1 MDSTRQGSNVTKLVR
16 RYGTGQLPRRDA
28 LRVLAGLGLT
38 TAGVAAIGAGA
49 RSAGAIAG
57 RAPLQPHSGLHAP
70 LLAQDA
76 ATPVAPQLGER
87 PDGTRVWRVQVA
99 GDNEAEL
106 LEFMTFFPRE
116 LTINAGD
123 SVFFDFKG
131 HHAPHTVT
139 FLSGEEAPKLIVPSA
154 DSGTTAAGEPPEI
167 MFNPAAAFPGG
178 GDTYDGT
185 GVLNS
190 GLNVL
195 FPPDQ
200 VFTVTFTSP
209 GTFDYLCLVHPL
221 MMKGTVTVQE
231 QGAAVPYEQTE
242 VDSMMADHMAELT
255 EEGKALV
262 AEYNSTATPTADA
275 GGTVWDIRAGA
286 EGEEV
291 AVLRFMPNN
300 LTIAAGDTV
309 RWTVESELEP
319 HTVTF
324 LGGDV
329 PPDLIEPQ
337 MQEGG
342 PPKLVFNPAVVRR
355 VGTEVYTG
363 TGYANSG
370 AMGADFEEYTGL
382 TTYELTFDTPGE
394 YLYYCALHGSPTAG
408 MRARLTV
415 T

>member
-1 MDSTRQGSNVTKLVR
+1 MASNQSRLIPGEIIRRLENGTMSRRTALRLLGAAGVTATTISNVGRVA
-16 RYGTGQLPRRDA
+16 GQE
-28 LRVLAGLGLT
+28 
-38 TAGVAAIGAGA
+38 
-49 RSAGAIAG
+49 
-57 RAPLQPHSGLHAP
+57 
-70 LLAQDA
+70 
-76 ATPVAPQLGER
+76 ATPDVPTRATPELGEQ

-123 SVFFDFKG
+123 TVFFDFKG
-131 HHAPHTVT
+131 MHAPHTVT
-139 FLSGEEAPKLIVPSA
+139 FLSGEEVPQLIVPA
-154 DSGTTAAGEPPEI
+154 NDAVTPAAGEPPEI
-167 MFNPAAAFPGG
+167 MFNPAVAFPAGG
-178 GDTYDGT
+178 NTYDGT

-200 VFTVTFTSP
+200 AFTVTFTTP
-209 GTFDYLCLVHPL
+209 GSFDYLCLVHPL

-231 QGAAVPYEQTE
+231 QGAEIPYDQTE
-242 VDSMMADHMAELT
+242 LDSMVVEHMAELT
-255 EEGKALV
+255 ERGKALV
-262 AEYNSTATPTADA
+262 AEYSNSATPMA
-275 GGTVWDIRAGA
+275 GSVEGKVWDILAGV

-291 AVLRFMPNN
+291 AALRFMPGD
-300 LTIAAGDTV
+300 LTIKAGETV
-309 RWTVESELEP
+309 RWTVESEYEP

-324 LGGDV
+324 LGGEE
-329 PPDLIEPQ
+329 PPALIEPQ

-342 PPKLVFNPAVVRR
+342 PPKLVFNPAVVGR
-355 VGTEVYTG
+355 VGPNVYSG

-370 AMGADFEEYTGL
+370 TMGPDFGEYTGL

-394 YLYYCALHGSPTAG
+394 YPYYCALHGSPTTG
-408 MRARLTV
+408 MRAKLTV

>member
-1 MDSTRQGSNVTKLVR
+1 MTPHQLRSIPAETVR
-16 RYGTGQLPRRDA
+16 RLQSEALSRRTA
-28 LRVLAGLGLT
+28 LRLLGAAGL
-38 TAGVAAIGAGA
+38 TAAGISTVRGVAAQQATPEAGA
-49 RSAGAIAG
+49 M
-57 RAPLQPHSGLHAP
+57 
-70 LLAQDA
+70 
-76 ATPVAPQLGER
+76 ATPMLGQR
-87 PDGTRVWRVQVA
+87 SDGTRVWRVQVA
-99 GDNEAEL
+99 GDNEAEF

-123 SVFFDFKG
+123 TVFFDFQG

-139 FLSGEEAPKLIVPSA
+139 FLSGEEAPQLIVPASDTA
-154 DSGTTAAGEPPEI
+154 TPAAGEPPEI
-167 MFNPAAAFPGG
+167 MFNPAAAFPAGG
-178 GDTYDGT
+178 NTYDGT

-200 VFTVTFTSP
+200 TFTVTFTAP
-209 GTFDYLCLVHPL
+209 GSFDYLCLVHPL

-231 QGAAVPYEQTE
+231 QGAAVPYEQADI
-242 VDSMMADHMAELT
+242 DSMVAEHMAELT
-255 EEGKALV
+255 ERGKALI
-262 AEYNSTATPTADA
+262 AEYVSSATPTTDSAD
-275 GGTVWDIRAGA
+275 GTVWDVRAGA

-291 AVLRFMPNN
+291 AVLRFMPDN

-309 RWTVESELEP
+309 RWTVESEFEP

-324 LGGDV
+324 LGGEE

-342 PPKLVFNPAVVRR
+342 PPKLVFNPDVVGR
-355 VGTEVYTG
+355 VGPDVYSG

-370 AMGADFEEYTGL
+370 AMGADFAQYTGL

-394 YLYYCALHGSPTAG
+394 YPYYCALHGSPEMG
-408 MRARLTV
+408 MRAKITV

>member
-1 MDSTRQGSNVTKLVR
+1 MTSDQPLSIPAEAVR
-16 RYGTGQLPRRDA
+16 RLQSETLSRRSA
-28 LRVLAGLGLT
+28 LRLLGAAGLT
-38 TAGVAAIGAGA
+38 TTGISTVRGVAAQEASPEAGA
-49 RSAGAIAG
+49 M
-57 RAPLQPHSGLHAP
+57 
-70 LLAQDA
+70 
-76 ATPVAPQLGER
+76 ATPALGEG

-99 GDNEAEL
+99 GNNEAEF
-106 LEFMTFFPRE
+106 LEFMTFFPQE

-123 SVFFDFKG
+123 SVFFDFQG

-139 FLSGEEAPKLIVPSA
+139 FLSGEEAPKLIVPA
-154 DSGTTAAGEPPEI
+154 DEGGTPAAGEPPQI
-167 MFNPAAAFPGG
+167 MFNPAAAFPAGG
-178 GDTYDGT
+178 NMYDGT

-200 VFTVTFTSP
+200 TFTVTFSAP
-209 GTFDYLCLVHPL
+209 GSFDYLCLVHPL

-231 QGAAVPYEQTE
+231 QGAAVPHEQADI
-242 VDSMMADHMAELT
+242 DSMVVEHMAQLT
-255 EEGKALV
+255 EDGKALI
-262 AEYNSTATPTADA
+262 AEYTNAATPAVGSTN
-275 GGTVWDIRAGA
+275 GNVWDVRAGA
-286 EGEEV
+286 EGDEV
-291 AVLRFMPNN
+291 AVLRFMPDN

-309 RWTVESELEP
+309 RWTVESEFEP

-324 LGGDV
+324 LGGEE

-342 PPKLVFNPAVVRR
+342 PPKLVFNPDI
-355 VGTEVYTG
+355 VGRFGPEVYSG

-394 YLYYCALHGSPTAG
+394 YPYYCALHGSPTMG
-408 MRARLTV
+408 MRAKVTV

>member
-1 MDSTRQGSNVTKLVR
+1 MTSDQPRSIPAEAVR
-16 RYGTGQLPRRDA
+16 RLQSEALSRRTA
-28 LRVLAGLGLT
+28 LLLLGAAGLT
-38 TAGVAAIGAGA
+38 TTGIGTARLVAGQEATPEAGA
-49 RSAGAIAG
+49 M
-57 RAPLQPHSGLHAP
+57 
-70 LLAQDA
+70 
-76 ATPVAPQLGER
+76 ATPALGER
-87 PDGTRVWRVQVA
+87 PDGSRVWRVQVA
-99 GDNEAEL
+99 GNNEAEI

-123 SVFFDFKG
+123 TVFFDFQG

-139 FLSGEEAPKLIVPSA
+139 FLSGEEAPKLIVPA
-154 DSGTTAAGEPPEI
+154 GDSGTPAAGAPPEI
-167 MFNPAAAFPGG
+167 MFNPAAAFPAGG
-178 GDTYDGT
+178 NTYDGT

-200 VFTVTFTSP
+200 TFTVTFSAS
-209 GTFDYLCLVHPL
+209 GSFDYLCLVHPL

-231 QGAAVPYEQTE
+231 QGASVPYEQTDI
-242 VDSMMADHMAELT
+242 DSMVVEHMAQLT
-255 EEGKALV
+255 EDGKALI
-262 AEYNSTATPTADA
+262 AEYANTATPTA
-275 GGTVWDIRAGA
+275 GSTNGNVWDVRAGA
-286 EGEEV
+286 EGDEV
-291 AVLRFMPNN
+291 AVLRFMPDN

-324 LGGDV
+324 LGGEE

-342 PPKLVFNPAVVRR
+342 PPKLVFNPDVVGR
-355 VGTEVYTG
+355 VGPDVYSG

-394 YLYYCALHGSPTAG
+394 YPYYCALHGSPTMG
-408 MRARLTV
+408 MRAKVTV

>member
-1 MDSTRQGSNVTKLVR
+1 MTSDQPRSIPAEAVR
-16 RYGTGQLPRRDA
+16 RLQSEALSRRTALLLLGAAGPTTTGIGTARLVAGQEATPE
-28 LRVLAGLGLT
+28 
-38 TAGVAAIGAGA
+38 AGA
-49 RSAGAIAG
+49 M
-57 RAPLQPHSGLHAP
+57 
-70 LLAQDA
+70 
-76 ATPVAPQLGER
+76 ATPALGER
-87 PDGTRVWRVQVA
+87 PDGSRVWRVQVA
-99 GDNEAEL
+99 GNNEAEI

-123 SVFFDFKG
+123 TVFFDFQG

-139 FLSGEEAPKLIVPSA
+139 FLSGEEAPKLIVPA
-154 DSGTTAAGEPPEI
+154 GDSGTPAAGAPPEI
-167 MFNPAAAFPGG
+167 MFNPAAAFPAGG
-178 GDTYDGT
+178 NTYDGT

-200 VFTVTFTSP
+200 TFTVTFSAS
-209 GTFDYLCLVHPL
+209 GSFDYLCLVHPL

-231 QGAAVPYEQTE
+231 QGASVPYEQTDI
-242 VDSMMADHMAELT
+242 DSMVVEHMAQLT
-255 EEGKALV
+255 EDGKALI
-262 AEYNSTATPTADA
+262 AEYANTATPTA
-275 GGTVWDIRAGA
+275 GSTNGNVWDVRAGA
-286 EGEEV
+286 EGDEV
-291 AVLRFMPNN
+291 AVLRFMPDN

-324 LGGDV
+324 LGGEE

-342 PPKLVFNPAVVRR
+342 PPKLVFNPDVVGR
-355 VGTEVYTG
+355 VGPDVYSG

-394 YLYYCALHGSPTAG
+394 YPYYCALHGSPTMG
-408 MRARLTV
+408 MRAKVTV

>member
-1 MDSTRQGSNVTKLVR
+1 MTSDQPRSIPAEAVR
-16 RYGTGQLPRRDA
+16 RLQSEALSRRTA
-28 LRVLAGLGLT
+28 LLLLGAAGLT
-38 TAGVAAIGAGA
+38 TTGIGTARLVAGQEATPEAGA
-49 RSAGAIAG
+49 M
-57 RAPLQPHSGLHAP
+57 
-70 LLAQDA
+70 
-76 ATPVAPQLGER
+76 ATPALGER
-87 PDGTRVWRVQVA
+87 PDGSRVWRVQVA
-99 GDNEAEL
+99 GNNEAEI

-123 SVFFDFKG
+123 TVFFDFQG

-139 FLSGEEAPKLIVPSA
+139 FLSGEEAPKLIVPA
-154 DSGTTAAGEPPEI
+154 GDSGTPAAGAPPEI
-167 MFNPAAAFPGG
+167 MFNPAAAFPAGG
-178 GDTYDGT
+178 NTYDGT

-200 VFTVTFTSP
+200 TFTVTFSAP
-209 GTFDYLCLVHPL
+209 GSFDYLCLVHPL

-231 QGAAVPYEQTE
+231 QGASVPYEQTDI
-242 VDSMMADHMAELT
+242 DSMVVEHMAQLT
-255 EEGKALV
+255 EDGKALI
-262 AEYNSTATPTADA
+262 AEYANTATPTA
-275 GGTVWDIRAGA
+275 GSTNGNVWDVRAGA
-286 EGEEV
+286 EGDEV
-291 AVLRFMPNN
+291 AVLRFMPDN

-324 LGGDV
+324 LGGEE

-342 PPKLVFNPAVVRR
+342 PPKLVFNPDVVGR
-355 VGTEVYTG
+355 VGPDVYSG

-394 YLYYCALHGSPTAG
+394 YPYYCALHGSPTMG
-408 MRARLTV
+408 MRAKVTV